1 MTFLILATMC
11 FKISETPFLSLL
23 NLCFYVLNKK
33 SYMLRIFVFVLFLL
47 SLSACKSQQTKT
59 KNVQIA
65 FIADAHLQDIFAKFE
80 DNNYQGI
87 QNPVTGEYANIRT
100 MNAQLHST
108 RIFNE
113 NYFAFLE
120 ALNNIA
126 KRGIKQ
132 VVLPGDFSDDGQ
144 PVHVRGLRKILD
156 EYSKKYGMS
165 FFVTTGNHDTVKP
178 FAQEAVKTDFLG
190 KEGKEQ
196 IISSSK
202 NNLTKHENQLEP
214 IITADIKNWGYKETL
229 NEMQAFGFF
238 PQKNYLYWE
247 TPFSDYNYESYNFE
261 KALAESDLA
270 KRTYPVKNTNLF
282 LPDAS
287 YLVEPIKG
295 VWLLAID
302 ANAYVPN
309 EKLSGLPND
318 PHDFS
323 GASVGYN
330 NVLIYK
336 QHLINW
342 VKKVAGE
349 AKQKGKTLI
358 AFSHY
363 PMIDFNDDASP
374 ELKLLFGSNKLQLSR
389 VPNEEV
395 AQIFADAGIQ
405 VHFGGHM
412 HINDTGVRTTSN
424 KNTLFN
430 IQTPSL
436 AAYMPAYKILTIHK
450 DAILEVQTVVIGKVA
465 KFNSLF
471 PFYNEEYAHLQN
483 IKSNTIWNKEI
494 LNTKDYEDFTKWH
507 LKELVRLRFLPE
519 DFPVEFST
527 SLLKLS
533 GADLLYINKNNAE
546 VDTQIKTNSLVVK
559 DFESWTGFDMI
570 FDFYRLKNA
579 DELAI
584 PEIGSG
590 RLKQYKMVC
599 GQLEKSGNE
608 KLVLWAKIFL
618 KTMNGKPS
626 NHFKINL
633 KTNQIERINP

>member
-1 MTFLILATMC
+1 
-11 FKISETPFLSLL
+11 
-23 NLCFYVLNKK
+23 
-33 SYMLRIFVFVLFLL
+33 MLRISVFIFFFL

-87 QNPVTGEYANIRT
+87 PNPVTGEYANIRT
-100 MNAQLHST
+100 MNSQLHST

-120 ALNNIA
+120 ALNDIS

-165 FFVTTGNHDTVKP
+165 FFVTTGNHDAVKP
-178 FAQEAVKTDFLG
+178 FAQEAYKTDFLG
-190 KEGKEQ
+190 KDGKEQ

-202 NNLTKHENQLEP
+202 NNLPKHENQLEP
-214 IITADIKNWGYKETL
+214 VITADIKNWGYKETL
-229 NEMQAFGFF
+229 NEMHTFGFF

-247 TPFSDYNYESYNFE
+247 TPFSDYNYENYSYE
-261 KALAESDLA
+261 KALAESDLE
-270 KRTYPVKNTNLF
+270 KRTYSVKNTNLF

-287 YLVEPIKG
+287 YLVEPVKG

-309 EKLSGLPND
+309 EKLSGLPNN

-323 GASVGYN
+323 GASIGYN
-330 NVLIYK
+330 NVLVYK
-336 QHLINW
+336 QHLIDW
-342 VKKVAGE
+342 VKKVATE

-374 ELKLLFGSNKLQLSR
+374 ELKLLFGSNKMQLSR

-395 AQIFADAGIQ
+395 AQTFADAGIQ
-405 VHFGGHM
+405 IHFGGHM
-412 HINDTGVRTTSN
+412 HINDTAVRTTA
-424 KNTLFN
+424 KGNTLFN

-436 AAYMPAYKILTIHK
+436 AAYMPAYKILTIHP
-450 DAILEVQTVVIGKVA
+450 DAVLEVETVVIHKVS

-471 PFYNEEYAHLQN
+471 PFYNQEYLHLEN
-483 IKSNTIWNKEI
+483 IKSPKIWNKEI
-494 LNTKDYEDFTKWH
+494 LKAQDYKDFINWH

-519 DFPVEFST
+519 DFPVEFSA

-533 GADLLYINKNNAE
+533 GKDFLHINKNNAA
-546 VDTQIKTNSLVVK
+546 VDAVIKASSLTTK
-559 DFESWTGFDMI
+559 DFESWSGFDMI

-579 DELAI
+579 DELAK
-584 PEIGSG
+584 PEIGPK
-590 RLKQYKMVC
+590 RLKQYQIVC
-599 GQLEKSGNE
+599 EQLEKSDNE
-608 KLVLWAKIFL
+608 KLALWAKIFL
-618 KTMNGKPS
+618 KTMNSKPS
-626 NHFKINL
+626 DHFKISL

>member
-1 MTFLILATMC
+1 
-11 FKISETPFLSLL
+11 
-23 NLCFYVLNKK
+23 
-33 SYMLRIFVFVLFLL
+33 MLRISGLILLLLF
-47 SLSACKSQQTKT
+47 LSACKSIQTDKS
-59 KNVQIA
+59 NAVQIA

-87 QNPVTGEYANIRT
+87 PNPVTGEYANIRT
-100 MNAQLHST
+100 MNSQLHST

-120 ALNNIA
+120 ALNDIA

-156 EYSKKYGMS
+156 KYSKEKGMS
-165 FFVTTGNHDTVKP
+165 FFVTTGNHDAVKP
-178 FAQEAVKTDFLG
+178 FAQEALKTDFLG
-190 KEGKEQ
+190 KDGKEQ

-202 NNLTKHENQLEP
+202 TNFKLKENQLEP

-229 NEMQAFGFF
+229 QEMSGFGFF

-247 TPFSDYNYESYNFE
+247 TPFSDYNYENYNFE
-261 KALAESDLA
+261 QALAESVLE
-270 KRTYPVKNTNLF
+270 KRTYKVKNTTLF

-323 GASVGYN
+323 GASIGYN

-336 QHLINW
+336 KHLIEW
-342 VKKVAGE
+342 VRKISAE
-349 AKQKGKTLI
+349 ARQRGKILI

-374 ELKLLFGSNKLQLSR
+374 ELKSLFGANKMQLQR

-395 AQIFADAGIQ
+395 AQQFADAGIQ
-405 VHFGGHM
+405 IHFGGHM
-412 HINDTGVRTTSN
+412 HINDTGVRTTS
-424 KNTLFN
+424 KGNTLFN

-436 AAYMPAYKILTIHK
+436 AAYMPAYKILTIHSNEE
-450 DAILEVQTVVIGKVA
+450 LEVETIVVGKVA

-471 PFYNEEYAHLQN
+471 SFYNQEYEYLKN
-483 IKSNTIWNKEI
+483 SKSPEIWNKDI
-494 LNTKDYEDFTKWH
+494 LKSTDYKYFTEWH

-519 DFPVEFST
+519 DFPAEFST

-533 GADLLYINKNNAE
+533 GTDLSYINKNNDE
-546 VDTQIKTNSLVVK
+546 VDKIIAVNSLTKK
-559 DFESWTGFDMI
+559 DFESWTGFNMI

-584 PEIGSG
+584 PEIGVN
-590 RLKQYKMVC
+590 RLKQYKIVC
-599 GQLEKSGNE
+599 EQLEKSDNE
-608 KLVLWAKIFL
+608 KLALWAKIFL
-618 KTMNGKPS
+618 KTMNSRPS
-626 NHFKINL
+626 NHFKISL
-633 KTNQIERINP
+633 KTNQIARINP

>member
-1 MTFLILATMC
+1 
-11 FKISETPFLSLL
+11 
-23 NLCFYVLNKK
+23 
-33 SYMLRIFVFVLFLL
+33 MLRISGFILLLFLL
-47 SLSACKSQQTKT
+47 ASCKSKQAH
-59 KNVQIA
+59 KNNALQIA

-80 DNNYQGI
+80 DNDYHGI

-100 MNAQLHST
+100 MNSQLHST

-120 ALNNIA
+120 ALNDIA
-126 KRGIKQ
+126 KRGIRQ

-144 PVHVRGLRKILD
+144 PVHIRGLRKILD
-156 EYSKKYGMS
+156 EYSEKYRMS
-165 FFVTTGNHDTVKP
+165 FFVTTGNHDAVKP
-178 FAQEAVKTDFLG
+178 FAQDAYKTDFLG
-190 KEGKEQ
+190 KDGKEQ

-202 NNLTKHENQLEP
+202 KNFKLQENQLEP

-229 NEMQAFGFF
+229 QEMSGFGFF
-238 PQKNYLYWE
+238 PQKSYLYWE
-247 TPFSDYNYESYNFE
+247 TPFSNYNYESYNFE
-261 KALAESDLA
+261 KALAESNLE

-287 YLVEPIKG
+287 YMVEPVKG

-309 EKLSGLPND
+309 EKLSGQAND

-323 GASVGYN
+323 GANIGYN

-336 QHLINW
+336 SHLIEW
-342 VKKVAGE
+342 VRKVSAE
-349 AKQKGKTLI
+349 ARQKGKILI

-374 ELKLLFGSNKLQLSR
+374 ELKSLFGANKMQLSR

-395 AQIFADAGIQ
+395 AQTFADAGIQ
-405 VHFGGHM
+405 IHFGGHM
-412 HINDTGVRTTSN
+412 HINDTGVRTTS
-424 KNTLFN
+424 KGNTLFN

-436 AAYMPAYKILTIHK
+436 AAYMPAYKILTIHSNTE
-450 DAILEVQTVVIGKVA
+450 LEIETVTIKKVS

-471 PFYNEEYAHLQN
+471 PFYDQEYAHLQN
-483 IKSNTIWNKEI
+483 IKSDIIWNKDI
-494 LNTKDYEDFTKWH
+494 LNSKDYKGFTEWH

-519 DFPVEFST
+519 DFPVAFST
-527 SLLKLS
+527 SFLKLS
-533 GADLLYINKNNAE
+533 GADLSYVNKNIVE
-546 VDTQIKTNSLVVK
+546 VDKIIASNSLTK
-559 DFESWTGFDMI
+559 NDFESWTGFDMI

-579 DELAI
+579 DELAN
-584 PEIGSG
+584 PEIGSNK
-590 RLKQYKMVC
+590 LKQYQIVC
-599 GQLEKSGNE
+599 EQLQKSDNE

-618 KTMNGKPS
+618 KTMNSRPS
-626 NHFKINL
+626 DHFKISL
-633 KTNQIERINP
+633 KRNKIERINP

>member
-1 MTFLILATMC
+1 MLRI
-11 FKISETPFLSLL
+11 LSLL
-23 NLCFYVLNKK
+23 LLLFSFYT
-33 SYMLRIFVFVLFLL
+33 
-47 SLSACKSQQTKT
+47 CKSQQQQIKSPV
-59 KNVQIA
+59 KIA
-65 FIADAHLQDIFAKFE
+65 FIADVHLQDIFPKFQ

-87 QNPVTGEYANIRT
+87 ENPVTGEYANIRT
-100 MNAQLHST
+100 MSSQLHST
-108 RIFNE
+108 RLFNE

-120 ALNNIA
+120 ALNDIS

-144 PVHVRGLRKILD
+144 PIHVRGLRKILN

-165 FFVTTGNHDTVKP
+165 FFVATGNHDAVKP
-178 FAQEAVKTDFLG
+178 FSQEASKTDFLG
-190 KEGKEQ
+190 KDGKEQ

-202 NNLTKHENQLEP
+202 TNFKCQENQLDP

-229 NEMQAFGFF
+229 NEMQTFGFF
-238 PQKNYLYWE
+238 PKKNYLYWE
-247 TPFSDYNYESYNFE
+247 SPFSDYNYENYSYE
-261 KALAESDLA
+261 KALAESDLE
-270 KRTYPVKNTNLF
+270 KRIYSVKNTNLF

-287 YLVEPIKG
+287 YLVEPVKG

-309 EKLSGLPND
+309 EKLSGKPND
-318 PHDFS
+318 PYDFS

-342 VKKVAGE
+342 VKKVAEE

-374 ELKLLFGSNKLQLSR
+374 ELKLFFGSNKMQLSR

-405 VHFGGHM
+405 IHFGGHM
-412 HINDTGVRTTSN
+412 HINDTGVRTTA
-424 KNTLFN
+424 KGNTLFN

-436 AAYMPAYKILTIHK
+436 AAYKPAYKILTIRSN
-450 DAILEVQTVVIGKVA
+450 AEVEVETVVIGSVT

-471 PFYNEEYAHLQN
+471 PFYEEEYTHLQN
-483 IKSNTIWNKEI
+483 IKSPNIWNKDI
-494 LNTKDYEDFTKWH
+494 LKTKNYEEFTQWH

-519 DFPVEFST
+519 DFPVDFLASI
-527 SLLKLS
+527 LKLS
-533 GADLLYINKNNAE
+533 GRDLLLINKNNSE
-546 VDTQIKTNSLVVK
+546 VDKALSSNHLTNQ

-584 PEIGSG
+584 PEIGAK
-590 RLKQYKMVC
+590 RLKQYQIVC
-599 GQLEKSGNE
+599 EQLEKSGDG
-608 KLVLWAKIFL
+608 KLALWSEIML

-633 KTNQIERINP
+633 NTIQIERINP

>member
-1 MTFLILATMC
+1 ML
-11 FKISETPFLSLL
+11 KQ
-23 NLCFYVLNKK
+23 N
-33 SYMLRIFVFVLFLL
+33 YMLRVSGLLLLLL
-47 SLSACKSQQTKT
+47 SFSACKAQQTEK
-59 KNVQIA
+59 KSSLQIA
-65 FIADAHLQDIFAKFE
+65 FIADVHLQDIFARFQ
-80 DNNYQGI
+80 DNDYQGI
-87 QNPVTGEYANIRT
+87 KNPVTGEYANIRT
-100 MNAQLHST
+100 MNSQLHST

-120 ALNNIA
+120 ALNDIA
-126 KRGIKQ
+126 KRGIRQ

-144 PVHVRGLRKILD
+144 PVHVRGLRKILN
-156 EYSKKYGMS
+156 EYSKKHGMS
-165 FFVTTGNHDTVKP
+165 FFVTTGNHDVVKP
-178 FAQEAVKTDFLG
+178 FSQEATKTDFLG
-190 KEGKEQ
+190 KDGKEQ

-202 NNLTKHENQLEP
+202 TNLKQQENQLEP
-214 IITADIKNWGYKETL
+214 IITSDIKNWGYKETL
-229 NEMQAFGFF
+229 NEMADFGFF

-247 TPFSDYNYESYNFE
+247 TPFSDYNYESYTYD
-261 KALAESDLA
+261 KALKESALE
-270 KRTYPVKNTNLF
+270 KRTYAVKNTNLF

-309 EKLSGLPND
+309 QKLSGLPND

-323 GASVGYN
+323 GASTGYN

-336 QHLINW
+336 NHLINW
-342 VKKVAGE
+342 VKKVSAE
-349 AKQKGKTLI
+349 ARQKGKILI

-363 PMIDFNDDASP
+363 PMVDFNDDASP
-374 ELKLLFGSNKLQLSR
+374 ELKLLFGSDKMQLQR

-395 AQIFADAGIQ
+395 ARTFADAGIQ

-412 HINDTGVRTTSN
+412 HINDTGVRTTAN
-424 KNTLFN
+424 GNTLFN

-436 AAYMPAYKILTIHK
+436 AAYMPAYKILTIHS
-450 DAILEVQTVVIGKVA
+450 DTEVEVETVVVSKVS

-471 PFYNEEYAHLQN
+471 PFYKEEYTHLQD
-483 IKSNTIWNKEI
+483 IKSPDIWNKEI
-494 LNTKDYEDFTKWH
+494 LKAKDYEDFTRWH

-519 DFPVEFST
+519 DFPVEF
-527 SLLKLS
+527 LKSIENLS
-533 GADLLYINKNNAE
+533 GKELLQTNKNTSDIEKQLLFNNL
-546 VDTQIKTNSLVVK
+546 TIQN
-559 DFESWTGFDMI
+559 FESWTGFDMI

-584 PEIGSG
+584 PEIGIN

-599 GQLEKSGNE
+599 EQLEKSNDN
-608 KLVLWAKIFL
+608 KLVLWSKIFL

-633 KTNQIERINP
+633 KTNRIDRINP